1 MFFYARM
8 WRRSGVLTDLEF
20 YEIRYSGKAASFVRG
35 FRSIYLGLFFNCVI
49 MATVNLAASKI
60 ASVVLGWPGR
70 IEFLGKHTD
79 YAGARSLICALERG
93 FCVAASVRDDSR
105 VRITDAA
112 RNDRLEFSMCPELI
126 PRAGHWSN
134 YPMTVARRLAQNF
147 PGALR
152 GADIAFVSDLPP
164 AAGLSSSSALIIA
177 VFASLARINALD
189 QREEYKSNIH
199 SLEDLAGYLGS
210 VENGQ
215 TFGSLAGSKGV
226 GTFGGSQ
233 DHTAILCCRP
243 GELSQYSF
251 RPVRHELSIAL
262 PADHVFVIGVSGVSA
277 DKTGDALEKYNRV
290 SSLAAE
296 VLAVWRSAAGR
307 SGESL
312 MTAATSSTDAPER
325 MRTALISSRS
335 HAFSPNELLNRF
347 EQFLTECTE
356 IIPGVAQSL
365 AAGELDKVG
374 VLVDRSQDGAER
386 LLGNQVPETIA
397 LTRIARELGA
407 VAASAFGA
415 GFGGSVWAMV
425 RTDRAER
432 FMLEWAERYRGRF
445 PESTEQSAFFSTC
458 AGPPMI
464 EFAG

>member
-1 MFFYARM
+1 MDEIEVRQKLIS
-8 WRRSGVLTDLEF
+8 SGLSD
-20 YEIRYSGKAASFVRG
+20 AQ
-35 FRSIYLGLFFNCVI
+35 
-49 MATVNLAASKI
+49 
-60 ASVVLGWPGR
+60 ASVKARLFVEATNALREIGASSDPVFYYFVPGR

-79 YAGARSLICALERG
+79 YCGGRSLICALERG
-93 FCVAASVRDDSR
+93 FCVAASAREDNR
-105 VRITDAA
+105 VRVTDAG
-112 RNDRLEFSMCPELI
+112 RNDRVEFSIFPELI
-126 PRAGHWSN
+126 PLAGYWSN
-134 YPMTVARRLAQNF
+134 YPMTVASRVAQNF
-147 PGALR
+147 PGTLR

-177 VFASLARINALD
+177 VFASLARINALQ
-189 QREEYKSNIH
+189 QRDEYKSNIH
-199 SLEDLAGYLGS
+199 GLEDLAGYLGS

-233 DHTAILCCRP
+233 DHTAILCCRR
-243 GELSQYSF
+243 GAVSQYSF
-251 RPVRHELSIAL
+251 CPVRHERSIAL
-262 PADHVFVIGVSGVSA
+262 PADYVFVIGVSGVSA

-296 VLAVWRSAAGR
+296 VLAVCRSVTGLT
-307 SGESL
+307 GESL
-312 MTAATSSTDAPER
+312 MTAATDSTDAPER
-325 MRTALISSRS
+325 IREALISSRS
-335 HAFSPNELLNRF
+335 SAFSPKELLNRF

-356 IIPGVAQSL
+356 IIPSVAQSL

-374 VLVDRSQDGAER
+374 ALVDRSQDGAER

-425 RTDRAER
+425 RTDRVAS
-432 FMLEWAERYRGRF
+432 FKLEWAARYRSRF
-445 PESTEQSAFFSTC
+445 PESAKRSAFFSTC
-458 AGPPMI
+458 AGPSMI

>member
-1 MFFYARM
+1 M
-8 WRRSGVLTDLEF
+8 DEF
-20 YEIRYSGKAASFVRG
+20 EVRQQLVSSSLSAGQASLKA
-35 FRSIYLGLFFNCVI
+35 GLFI
-49 MATVNLAASKI
+49 EATNALREMRTSIDAVHYYF
-60 ASVVLGWPGR
+60 VPGR

-79 YAGARSLICALERG
+79 YGGGRSLICALERG
-93 FCVAASVRDDSR
+93 FCVAASARDDSR

-112 RNDRLEFSMCPELI
+112 RNDRVEFSISPELI
-126 PRAGHWSN
+126 PRTGHWSN
-134 YPMTVARRLAQNF
+134 YPITVATRVAQNF
-147 PGALR
+147 RGPLR

-189 QREEYKSNIH
+189 QCDEYKSNIH
-199 SLEDLAGYLGS
+199 SVEDLAGYLGS

-226 GTFGGSQ
+226 GTLGGSQ
-233 DHTAILCCRP
+233 DHTAILCCRR

-251 RPVRHELSIAL
+251 CPVRQERSIAL
-262 PADHVFVIGVSGVSA
+262 PAEHVFVIGVSGVLA
-277 DKTGDALEKYNRV
+277 DKTGEALEKYNRV

-296 VLAVWRSAAGR
+296 VLEVWRRATGMTS
-307 SGESL
+307 ETL
-312 MTAATSSTDAPER
+312 MAAATSSTDAPKR
-325 MRTALISSRS
+325 MREALISSRS
-335 HAFSPNELLNRF
+335 PAFSPRELLNRF
-347 EQFLTECTE
+347 EQFLNECTE

-365 AAGELDKVG
+365 AAGELDKIG
-374 VLVDRSQDGAER
+374 ALVDRSQDGAER

-425 RTDRAER
+425 RTDRADSLT
-432 FMLEWAERYRGRF
+432 FEWAELYRSRF
-445 PESTEQSAFFSTC
+445 PESAKRSTFFSTC
-458 AGPPMI
+458 AGPSMI
-464 EFAG
+464 EFGSGL